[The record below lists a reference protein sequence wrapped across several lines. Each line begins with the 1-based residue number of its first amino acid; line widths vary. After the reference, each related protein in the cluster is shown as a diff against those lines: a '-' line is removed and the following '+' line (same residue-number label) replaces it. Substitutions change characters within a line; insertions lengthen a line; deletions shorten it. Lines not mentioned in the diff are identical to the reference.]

1 MGEIK
6 LSLLLLFLV
15 KIVDNLIGTGRTLLI
30 QKQKDFLA
38 ALSVVISQVIFFAI
52 TSKVI
57 ASNDIKTMWI
67 VSIGAGIGTYL
78 AMQVSKK
85 FSQERMYI
93 SSILSDDKEAMIE
106 LSQYLKENKIKNL
119 ITDSYT
125 KDWGKTLTITV
136 YADTRARQALL
147 DEFIK
152 KSTKKYLKINN

>member
-1 MGEIK
+1 M
-6 LSLLLLFLV
+6 SLLLLFLV

-57 ASNDIKTMWI
+57 ASSDITTMWI
-67 VSIGAGIGTYL
+67 VSIGAGIGTFL
-78 AMQVSKK
+78 AMKWSRFSSK
-85 FSQERMYI
+85 ERMYI
-93 SSILSDDKEAMIE
+93 SSVLSDDKEAMVE

-136 YADTRARQALL
+136 YADTSYKYSLL
-147 DEFIK
+147 EQFIK
-152 KSTKKYLKINN
+152 TSKRKYLIINN